1 MGQTVATRAGES
13 IQVHYEGLGLPE
25 YHPDKIF
32 LHIRS
37 TSKLEIRK
45 PFADDS
51 QPEKGKLASQ
61 VITKPGDAPRC
72 GELLKPVLPPFVGN
86 CDWEPRLIAVY

>member
-1 MGQTVATRAGES
+1 MGETVATRAGES
-13 IQVHYEGLGLPE
+13 IQVHFENLGLPA

-45 PFADDS
+45 TFADDRDAEKVMIPS
-51 QPEKGKLASQ
+51 QA
-61 VITKPGDAPRC
+61 ITKPGDAPRC
-72 GELLKPVLPPFVGN
+72 GELLKPVLPPFAGN
-86 CDWEPRLIAVY
+86 CDWGPRLIAVY